1 MITRLEISRKNTI
14 AQAKDRIRSKLKLGP
29 KEQDCLIDL
38 KQENMGPF
46 YERFEFWNKTE
57 HPRAAAAA
65 QRIVDLQKRAV
76 QAVKRRLKREEEDGS
91 EDEDNVDDK
100 GKKGRGG
107 KSVPRQ
113 GEGKG
118 KEEDDEGEADV
129 QGGCAWWN
137 MDALKVSMWPT
148 RRVCDLIR

>member
-14 AQAKDRIRSKLKLGP
+14 AQAKERIRSKLKLGP

-46 YERFEFWNKTE
+46 YEKFEFWNKTE

-76 QAVKRRLKREEEDGS
+76 QAEKRRLKREEEDG
-91 EDEDNVDDK
+91 DEDDVDDK
-100 GKKGRGG
+100 GAKGRGG
-107 KSVPRQ
+107 KSAPGQ

-137 MDALKVSMWPT
+137 MDALKVS
-148 RRVCDLIR
+148 VCFT